1 VKEAFMSHSDTI
13 GGERPAGGEPHT
25 LGARLG
31 RIFSPVKSSED
42 QLQET
47 VEFTP
52 EDVLPAED
60 AWVPRFTTVWR
71 GYDRASVD
79 EYVGALEDELA
90 TVRAEHTPEHA
101 IQDEIDRFGSDTA
114 EILRVARAKA
124 EAIASRAQAQADLL
138 MAEAQAQAEAT
149 TRDAEARRRTFDAD
163 ADLIW
168 RERTRLIDDTRKL
181 ADCMLSVADDA
192 VERFPPETVE
202 PVAATNGQ
210 ATESEPADGP
220 APTEPG
226 QPPF

>member
-1 VKEAFMSHSDTI
+1 MSHSDTI
-13 GGERPAGGEPHT
+13 GRARRRPAGGGPGG
-25 LGARLG
+25 LAARLG
-31 RIFSPVKSSED
+31 RFFSPASSPED

-52 EDVLPAED
+52 EDVVAAEE

-71 GYDRASVD
+71 GYDRAAVD
-79 EYVGALEDELA
+79 EYIVALEDELA
-90 TVRAEHTPEHA
+90 SVRAEHTPEHA
-101 IQDEIDRFGSDTA
+101 IQDEIDRLGSDTA
-114 EILRVARAKA
+114 EILRVAHAKA
-124 EAIASRAQAQADLL
+124 DAIASRAHAQADLL

-202 PVAATNGQ
+202 PGAATNGPVNE
-210 ATESEPADGP
+210 TESANDA
-220 APTEPG
+220 APDEAG
-226 QPPF
+226 ESEAPF